1 MRLSPLWLCL
11 ILVVTQVG
19 CQSLPLPEQVA
30 KPGVAPRDKGD
41 EYSKISDFFIEGDRL
56 QVNGYEAVILK
67 KQVLF
72 EGTKA
77 AAPVSFAVLK
87 QRGKVLVTFDGVS
100 HPLGTA
106 TDFALVSLLN
116 GSHKELVIS
125 QTIPRGGRHWVVS
138 FDPEPKV
145 VFDSRDF
152 QLGGE
157 ELFFGDLNQDGI
169 AELSMS
175 VQVFEGFQNISLAK
189 SPRPEV
195 IFKFDLSAKRYTIG
209 NKLFRNRYLD
219 GIDKKQL
226 HSDLTQREL
235 YFADRLDI
243 FLRYIYAGEEA
254 QGWAFFDA
262 AYQQNDDKALK
273 AKIKARLANEP
284 VYQMLNNRHYRR

>member
-11 ILVVTQVG
+11 ILVVTQAG
-19 CQSLPLPEQVA
+19 CQSPPLPEQVA
-30 KPGVAPRDKGD
+30 KPGVAPRDKAD

-77 AAPVSFAVLK
+77 AAPISFAVLK
-87 QRGKVLVTFDGVS
+87 QQGKVLITFDSVS

-157 ELFFGDLNQDGI
+157 ELFFGDLNQDRI
-169 AELSMS
+169 AELSIS

-195 IFKFDLSAKRYTIG
+195 IFKFNPVTRRYQIA
-209 NKLFRNRYLD
+209 NKHFREKLLQ
-219 GIDKKQL
+219 GIED
-226 HSDLTQREL
+226 QRK
-235 YFADRLDI
+235 RLDPNQTEPYLATRLGVL
-243 FLRYIYAGEEA
+243 LRYVYAGEEA
-254 QGWAFFDA
+254 RGWAIFDQTYLGNDREEIKKA
-262 AYQQNDDKALK
+262 IKKVLAQNL
-273 AKIKARLANEP
+273 
-284 VYQMLNNRHYRR
+284 VYKSLTQ